1 MPPSSGCSGLSY
13 PVAKRCLDVVVAG
26 GCFALL
32 LPLLLVVSL
41 LIVLDSPGSPLFVQE
56 RVGLRGRRI
65 RVLKLRTMTVDAEAH
80 LARLKQQAGLSGPV
94 FKMQNDPRVTRVGR
108 WLRRLSLDEAP
119 QLINVLLGDMSM
131 VGPRPL
137 PPDQT
142 HPEDPRF
149 QRRVAVLP
157 GLTGQWQITGRV
169 MHVHYDQWLAQDL
182 YYVEHCSLGLD
193 LAILARTLP
202 AVIRGEGA
210 Y

>member
-80 LARLKQQAGLSGPV
+80 LARLKQQAGLQDAERPTRYPRRAVAPPSQSGRGAAV
-94 FKMQNDPRVTRVGR
+94 DQRAARRHEHGR
-108 WLRRLSLDEAP
+108 
-119 QLINVLLGDMSM
+119 
-131 VGPRPL
+131 
-137 PPDQT
+137 PPT
-142 HPEDPRF
+142 
-149 QRRVAVLP
+149 A
-157 GLTGQWQITGRV
+157 
-169 MHVHYDQWLAQDL
+169 A
-182 YYVEHCSLGLD
+182 
-193 LAILARTLP
+193 A
-202 AVIRGEGA
+202 
-210 Y
+210 